1 MLKYFNDTRV
11 AVLIANGFNNY
22 DFYPIIGK
30 LKQSGVSITVISP
43 EPKVVKPLEAFESEL
58 FSNIGGAGNNYLKVD
73 VHPENVSAYDYQ
85 FLIIPGGAFS
95 AYKLI
100 SDNES
105 VSMVN
110 EFYNIKRP
118 IASISHGVRMLSE
131 ISSLKGK
138 FVTSPLEYRDMF
150 KSLGATWVDEKI
162 IVDGK
167 LITCKESKYI
177 DIFIDSIVQAIL
189 IEKTI
194 EEFKSNIVKKDI
206 N

>member
-1 MLKYFNDTRV
+1 MLKYFDDTRV
-11 AVLIANGFNNY
+11 AVLIANGFNNF

-30 LKQSGVSITVISP
+30 LKQSGIQITVISP
-43 EPKVVKPLEAFESEL
+43 EEKLVKPLEAFESEL
-58 FSNIGGAGNNYLKVD
+58 FSSIVATGNFLRVD
-73 VHPENVSAYDYQ
+73 MHPENANPYDYQ
-85 FLIIPGGAFS
+85 LLIIPGGAFS

-105 VSMVN
+105 VSFVN
-110 EFYNIKRP
+110 DFYSSRKP
-118 IASISHGVRMLSE
+118 IASISHGVRLLSE
-131 ISSLKGK
+131 VSTLKGK
-138 FVTSPLEYRDMF
+138 FITSPPEYKDMF
-150 KSLGATWVDEKI
+150 KSLGATWLDEQI

-167 LITCKESKYI
+167 LITCKDSSYI
-177 DIFIDSIVQAIL
+177 DLFIDSIVQAIL